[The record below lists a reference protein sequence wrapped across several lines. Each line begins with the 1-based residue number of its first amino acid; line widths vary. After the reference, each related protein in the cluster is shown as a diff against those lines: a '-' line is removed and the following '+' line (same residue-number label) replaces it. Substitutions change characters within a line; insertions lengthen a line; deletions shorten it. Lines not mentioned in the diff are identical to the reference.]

1 MGCTLFCHA
10 YSCGNFPFY
19 IVGLS
24 KQLTSARRS
33 CLLKFLFCHF
43 IVSGTWRRPIASL
56 MSFDARRAADMS
68 FPKVHVVHT
77 SREPTKLHNSK
88 GGYIWQ
94 LGPNVFFSY
103 IETLKIPQE
112 QWIHHVG
119 SHHHC
124 SSNGRTVDRYQI
136 YPVVNTRHTLLK
148 DYIIPFRCICFIL
161 RFTWTFKRFG
171 HPNSFDLDLVRCWGV
186 PGTARYMTP
195 TSYLELIKLF
205 TDLLG
210 TQLVPSWVRFAT
222 VFEWNFG
229 NGGQWGWWWSVL
241 HIFLKLG
248 MLNADGIDR
257 EAFHG
262 PYGF

>member
-1 MGCTLFCHA
+1 MAWHLFCHA

-94 LGPNVFFSY
+94 LGPTFFFFLY
-103 IETLKIPQE
+103 WDLKDPSRTMNPPCGVSPPLFI
-112 QWIHHVG
+112 QWKDCRSLSNLSRSKHTTHLVERIHH
-119 SHHHC
+119 
-124 SSNGRTVDRYQI
+124 
-136 YPVVNTRHTLLK
+136 
-148 DYIIPFRCICFIL
+148 
-161 RFTWTFKRFG
+161 
-171 HPNSFDLDLVRCWGV
+171 SF
-186 PGTARYMTP
+186 
-195 TSYLELIKLF
+195 
-205 TDLLG
+205 
-210 TQLVPSWVRFAT
+210 
-222 VFEWNFG
+222 
-229 NGGQWGWWWSVL
+229 
-241 HIFLKLG
+241 
-248 MLNADGIDR
+248 
-257 EAFHG
+257 
-262 PYGF
+262 